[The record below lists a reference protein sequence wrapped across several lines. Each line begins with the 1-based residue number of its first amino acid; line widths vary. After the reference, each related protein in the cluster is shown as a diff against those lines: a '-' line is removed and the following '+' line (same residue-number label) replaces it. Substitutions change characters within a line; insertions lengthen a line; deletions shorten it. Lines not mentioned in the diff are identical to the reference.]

1 MNKKVLSIFLTAV
14 ITISLFIAWPS
25 KSSAAAAGSTAG
37 TVTITSGVLN
47 VRSGSSTGT
56 TIIAQLARNS
66 HVTLLSKS
74 GSWWKVEYAA
84 GKIGYCSSSYIKLVS
99 GSFAAYVAVSSGN
112 LNVRKGAG
120 ASYAIKGGLQNGKG
134 VVVLSQQNGW
144 SRILYNG
151 IQLGFVSSAYLK
163 VFGSHPPAP
172 SSLSY
177 PAIKISVPSYK
188 QTDSRWSYVKIGS
201 TGNTIASVG
210 CLTTALAMSES
221 YRTKTTVYP
230 NTMASRLNYTAGGA
244 AYWPSNY
251 SFSFNAAYLNTL
263 YAQLKAGKTVLFG
276 AKNSYGSQHWVVI
289 TGYTGG
295 DTLTPSGFT
304 VNDPGSSSRTT
315 LQHLINYYPVFYKI
329 AYYS

>member
-1 MNKKVLSIFLTAV
+1 MNKKVLSLFITAV
-14 ITISLFIAWPS
+14 FTISLFAAWPS

-37 TVTITSGVLN
+37 TVAITSGVLN
-47 VRSGSSTGT
+47 VRSGSSSGT
-56 TIIAQLARNS
+56 TVVAQLARNS
-66 HVTLLSKS
+66 HVSLLSKS

-84 GKIGYCSSSYIKLVS
+84 GKIGYCSGSYIKPVS
-99 GSFAAYVAVSSGN
+99 GSYAAYVKISSGS
-112 LNVRKGAG
+112 LNIRKGAG
-120 ASYAIKGGLQNGKG
+120 TSYAIKGRLPNGKG

-151 IQLGFVSSAYLK
+151 IQLGFVSSAYLRA
-163 VFGSHPPAP
+163 FGSTSPAP

-177 PAIKISVPSYK
+177 PAIKLSVPSYK
-188 QTDSRWSYVKIGS
+188 QTDSRWGNVKIGT
-201 TGNTIASVG
+201 TGKTIASAG
-210 CLTTALAMSES
+210 CLTTVLAMSES

-230 NTMASRLNYTAGGA
+230 NTMASRLTYTAGGA

-263 YAQLKAGKTVLFG
+263 YAQLKAGKAVLFG

-295 DTLTPSGFT
+295 NTLAASGFT
-304 VNDPGSSSRTT
+304 MNDPGSTSRTT
-315 LQHLINYYPVFYKI
+315 LRHLLNSYPIFYKA
-329 AYYS
+329 AY